1 MHTFE
6 LIIGLLALI
15 AVLAW
20 LADRIGIPYPMLM
33 LLGGAIFAVIPWTPI
48 IELDPEL
55 TLVLFL
61 PPILFQ
67 AAYTTSLRDF
77 RKEFRQ
83 ISRLAFGLVFIT
95 TILVAVVAKWIIP
108 DLPWGAAFVLGAIVS
123 PPDAVAAT
131 SIIGGIGAPRRVET
145 VLEGESL
152 INDAS
157 ALVAYRFAVAAVVS
171 GSFSVFSA
179 SVEIV
184 IVTLGGLAIG
194 LAVAWL
200 LIKLFPYVEDP
211 VIEILLTLLA
221 PAATY
226 LLAEEFGVSGVL
238 STVSCG
244 LYLGWMTPRVQT
256 AGTRIRSRA
265 IWDLTVQVVNGM
277 VFILMGIT
285 IGQFRPELTAAGLE
299 RILIQS
305 AAVLLAMIAARFIW
319 VFVELEIYQLS
330 RRRLHRRA
338 NWRESIFISW
348 TGLRGVVSLATALAL
363 PLTMA
368 NGDPF
373 PHRTTIIL
381 ITSIVIVVTLVG
393 FGLPLPWLMRKLRLV
408 DDGSVEHEYDIAK
421 RAAMAAISRRLDL
434 VRIENPVLYHQMEPF
449 FFRVKAIADHSR
461 TTSGEA
467 DEALVDDM
475 VEPGARLR
483 DEMIGSAREAV
494 LLLRDNGT
502 IGDEARRRVERTLDL
517 EELRFNS

>member
-20 LADRIGIPYPMLM
+20 LADRIGIPYPLLM

-48 IELDPEL
+48 IDLDPEL

-95 TILVAVVAKWIIP
+95 TILVAIVAKWIIP

-131 SIIGGIGAPRRVET
+131 SIIGRLGAPRRVET

-171 GSFSVFSA
+171 GTFSLMGALTEMVM
-179 SVEIV
+179 
-184 IVTLGGLAIG
+184 VTLGGLSIG
-194 LAVAWL
+194 IAVAWL
-200 LIKLFPYVEDP
+200 LIRLFPYVEDP
-211 VIEILLTLLA
+211 IIEILLTLLA

-238 STVSCG
+238 STVACG

-256 AGTRIRSRA
+256 AGTRIRGRA
-265 IWDLTVQVVNGM
+265 IWDLTVQVINGM

-285 IGQFRPELTAAGLE
+285 IGQFRTELPVTGYD

-305 AAVLLAMIAARFIW
+305 AAVLLAMIAARFMW
-319 VFVELEIYQLS
+319 VFVELGIYQLT
-330 RRRLHRRA
+330 RRGLHRPV
-338 NWRESIFISW
+338 NWRESVFISW

-363 PLTMA
+363 PITIA

-373 PHRTTIIL
+373 PHRTDIIL
-381 ITSIVIVVTLVG
+381 ITANVIVVSLVG
-393 FGLPLPWLMRKLRLV
+393 FGLPLPWLMRKLSLA
-408 DDGSVEHEYDIAK
+408 DDGSVEREYDIAK
-421 RAAMAAISRRLDL
+421 RAAMSAIGQRLDV
-434 VRIENPVLYHQMEPF
+434 VRTENPALYLQMEPF
-449 FFRVKAIADHSR
+449 VFRVKAIADHSR
-461 TTSGEA
+461 TTSGDTDA
-467 DEALVDDM
+467 DLVDDL
-475 VEPGARLR
+475 VEPTRLR
-483 DEMIGSAREAV
+483 DELIASAREAV

>member
-20 LADRIGIPYPMLM
+20 LADRIGIPYPLLM

-48 IELDPEL
+48 IDLDPEL

-95 TILVAVVAKWIIP
+95 TILVAIVAKWIIP

-131 SIIGGIGAPRRVET
+131 SIIGRLGAPRRVET

-171 GSFSVFSA
+171 GTFSLMGALTEMVM
-179 SVEIV
+179 
-184 IVTLGGLAIG
+184 VTLGGLSIG
-194 LAVAWL
+194 IAVAWL
-200 LIKLFPYVEDP
+200 LIRLFPYVEDP
-211 VIEILLTLLA
+211 IIEILLTLLA

-226 LLAEEFGVSGVL
+226 LLAEEIGVSGVL
-238 STVSCG
+238 STVACG

-256 AGTRIRSRA
+256 AGTRIRGRA
-265 IWDLTVQVVNGM
+265 IWDLTVQVINGM

-285 IGQFRPELTAAGLE
+285 IGQFRTELPVTGYD

-305 AAVLLAMIAARFIW
+305 AAVLLAMIAARFMW
-319 VFVELEIYQLS
+319 VFVELGIYQLT
-330 RRRLHRRA
+330 RRGLHRPV
-338 NWRESIFISW
+338 NWRESVFISW

-363 PLTMA
+363 PITIA

-373 PHRTTIIL
+373 PHRTDIIL
-381 ITSIVIVVTLVG
+381 ITANVIVVSLVG
-393 FGLPLPWLMRKLRLV
+393 FGLPLPWLMRKLSLA
-408 DDGSVEHEYDIAK
+408 DDGSVEREYDIAK
-421 RAAMAAISRRLDL
+421 RAAMSAIGQRLDV
-434 VRIENPVLYHQMEPF
+434 VRTENPALYLQMEPF
-449 FFRVKAIADHSR
+449 VFRVKAIADHSR
-461 TTSGEA
+461 TTSGDTDA
-467 DEALVDDM
+467 DLVDDL
-475 VEPGARLR
+475 VEPTRFR
-483 DEMIGSAREAV
+483 DELIASAREAV

>member
-20 LADRIGIPYPMLM
+20 LADRIGIPYPLLM

-48 IELDPEL
+48 IDLDPEL

-95 TILVAVVAKWIIP
+95 TILVAIVAKWIIP

-131 SIIGGIGAPRRVET
+131 SIIGRLGAPRRVET

-171 GSFSVFSA
+171 GTFSLMGALTEMVM
-179 SVEIV
+179 
-184 IVTLGGLAIG
+184 VTLGGLSIG
-194 LAVAWL
+194 IAVAWL
-200 LIKLFPYVEDP
+200 LIRLFPYVEDP
-211 VIEILLTLLA
+211 IIEILLTLLA

-238 STVSCG
+238 STVACG

-256 AGTRIRSRA
+256 AGTRIRGRA
-265 IWDLTVQVVNGM
+265 IWDLTVQVINGM

-285 IGQFRPELTAAGLE
+285 IGQFRTELPVTGYD

-305 AAVLLAMIAARFIW
+305 AAVLLAMIAARFMW
-319 VFVELEIYQLS
+319 VFVELGIYQLT
-330 RRRLHRRA
+330 RRGLHRPV
-338 NWRESIFISW
+338 NWRESVFISW

-363 PLTMA
+363 PITIA

-373 PHRTTIIL
+373 PHRTDIIL
-381 ITSIVIVVTLVG
+381 ITANVIVVSLVG
-393 FGLPLPWLMRKLRLV
+393 FGLPLPWLMRKLSLA
-408 DDGSVEHEYDIAK
+408 DDGSVEREYDIAK
-421 RAAMAAISRRLDL
+421 RAAMSAIGQRLDV
-434 VRIENPVLYHQMEPF
+434 VRTENPALYLQMEPF
-449 FFRVKAIADHSR
+449 VFRVKAIADHSR
-461 TTSGEA
+461 TTSGDTDA
-467 DEALVDDM
+467 DLVDDL
-475 VEPGARLR
+475 VEPTRFR
-483 DEMIGSAREAV
+483 DELIASAREAV

>member
-55 TLVLFL
+55 ILVLFL

-83 ISRLAFGLVFIT
+83 IGRLAFGLVFIT
-95 TILVAVVAKWIIP
+95 MLLVAVVARWVIP
-108 DLPWGAAFVLGAIVS
+108 DLSWGAALVLGAIVS

-131 SIIGGIGAPRRVET
+131 SIIGSLGAPRRVVT

-157 ALVAYRFAVAAVVS
+157 AIVAYRFAVAAVVS
-171 GSFSVFSA
+171 GSFSLMSA
-179 SVEIV
+179 LGEMV
-184 IVTLGGLAIG
+184 IVTMGGLAIG
-194 LAVAWL
+194 IAVAWL
-200 LIKLFPYVEDP
+200 MIKLFPYVEDP
-211 VIEILLTLLA
+211 VIEILLSLLA
-221 PAATY
+221 PAVTF
-226 LLAEEFGVSGVL
+226 LLGEELGVSGVL
-238 STVSCG
+238 STVACG

-256 AGTRIRSRA
+256 AGTRIRSLA

-277 VFILMGIT
+277 VFMLMGIT
-285 IGQFRPELTAAGLE
+285 IGQFRPDLNAAGLE
-299 RILIQS
+299 RILVQS
-305 AAVLLAMIAARFIW
+305 AAVLLAMIVARFVW
-319 VFVELEIYQLS
+319 VFLELGIYHLS
-330 RRRLHRRA
+330 RRKLHRPI
-338 NWRESIFISW
+338 NWQESIFVSW

-363 PLTMA
+363 PLTIA
-368 NGDPF
+368 TGEPF
-373 PHRTTIIL
+373 PHRTDIIL
-381 ITSIVIVVTLVG
+381 ITSIVIVVSLVG
-393 FGLPLPWLMRKLRLV
+393 FGLPLPWLMRKLRLA
-408 DDGSVEHEYDIAK
+408 DDGSVETEYDIAK
-421 RAAMAAISRRLDL
+421 HAAMSAISQRLDL
-434 VRIENPVLYHQMEPF
+434 LREENPQLYHQMEPL
-449 FFRVKAIADHSR
+449 FFRVRAIADHSR
-461 TTSGEA
+461 TTAAEA
-467 DEALVDDM
+467 DSELVDDLI
-475 VEPGARLR
+475 EPGVRLR
-483 DEMIGSAREAV
+483 EEMIASAREAV

-502 IGDEARRRVERTLDL
+502 IGDEARRRIERTLDL